1 MIRLTPEEQ
10 LNKRMKDVLRK
21 AIRSYN
27 HFYREKIL
35 PFDGLPIDNEVRE
48 RERLLRGIVRGAA
61 MMKHA
66 RDRPAEVQAN
76 TPNYSEWIKAY
87 EFLHGLQD
95 FD

>member
-1 MIRLTPEEQ
+1 MIRLSPEEQ

-35 PFDGLPIDNEVRE
+35 PFDGLPIDNGVRE

-66 RDRPAEVQAN
+66 RDRPAETNV
-76 TPNYSEWIKAY
+76 PNYSDLIKAY
-87 EFLHGLQD
+87 EFLHGLED